1 MTKQEIQK
9 LDTNFLGHP
18 KPLFSLS
25 MVELWERFAF
35 YGIRS
40 LLVLFM
46 ATTISKG
53 GLGISTE
60 YASAIYGIFAGCLYL
75 AALPGGWITDNYLGQ
90 KKALFLGSF
99 IIALGHISI
108 ALSILSTPIF
118 FLGLTFIVIGT
129 GFFKTSASVT
139 VGMLYKQNDTR
150 CDTGY
155 TIFYIGINI
164 GAFIAPLICGFV
176 QAKWNYHLGFGIGGL
191 GMLIS
196 LLILYFKATPELEE
210 FHKNC
215 TLKQNWG
222 QPFKK
227 SKNLTLILS
236 ISLLSII
243 GFFLIFINLADIN
256 PIILSKKL
264 LIVILLCLVI
274 YFIYLFVFKTLNKRE
289 KQQLTILIVLFFA
302 AIFFGALLNKNL
314 PLIIF
319 LRKILQIEIFLIGKF
334 QQTGFNL
341 LIQFLSSYLLL

>member
-9 LDTNFLGHP
+9 LDTNLLGHP

-118 FLGLTFIVIGT
+118 FLGL
-129 GFFKTSASVT
+129 
-139 VGMLYKQNDTR
+139 L
-150 CDTGY
+150 
-155 TIFYIGINI
+155 
-164 GAFIAPLICGFV
+164 L
-176 QAKWNYHLGFGIGGL
+176 
-191 GMLIS
+191 S
-196 LLILYFKATPELEE
+196 LLVLD
-210 FHKNC
+210 
-215 TLKQNWG
+215 
-222 QPFKK
+222 
-227 SKNLTLILS
+227 
-236 ISLLSII
+236 
-243 GFFLIFINLADIN
+243 FLN
-256 PIILSKKL
+256 
-264 LIVILLCLVI
+264 
-274 YFIYLFVFKTLNKRE
+274 
-289 KQQLTILIVLFFA
+289 
-302 AIFFGALLNKNL
+302 
-314 PLIIF
+314 
-319 LRKILQIEIFLIGKF
+319 
-334 QQTGFNL
+334 
-341 LIQFLSSYLLL
+341 